1 MIINYH
7 VSLFMDTI
15 LHKLVNEAL
24 KAAKEKGLKQKDLA
38 EISSLDEVGLSRL
51 KKANDAK
58 LSTIVELG
66 KSVGKK
72 LVWVD
77 DTTDLPELVRKGRLF

>member
-1 MIINYH
+1 MNIE
-7 VSLFMDTI
+7 
-15 LHKLVNEAL
+15 LHKLVIEAL
-24 KAAKEKGLKQKDLA
+24 DTAKTQGLTQKDIA

-58 LSTIVELG
+58 FSTLEELG
-66 KSVGKK
+66 RCVGKK

-77 DTTDLPELVRKGRLF
+77 DKTSLPELVRKGNLF